1 MMNNNIIYDMIPY
14 QLLERVGFSTTYIQ
28 LSLDQ
33 KFFIDN
39 ILGNSCELAAKNLDL
54 IDKVYELEDEVADL
68 EYKLKNLTGK
78 K

>member
-1 MMNNNIIYDMIPY
+1 MIPY
-14 QLLERVGFSTTYIQ
+14 QLLERIGFSTTYIQ

-39 ILGNSCELAAKNLDL
+39 IFGNSSELAANNLNL
-54 IDKVYELEDEVADL
+54 IDKVYQLEDEVADL